1 MQIQP
6 KVNTIS
12 EYPYGRIECE
22 VTNSEGKPI
31 RFETGLHFTTK
42 VVGAIG
48 KFTVFVPEEKLVFS
62 YQLAR
67 SPAAP
72 FHVHIYHGGI
82 ELQGSPFTLQ
92 IPETFKS
99 SDAYPEWK
107 SANRIQLKERF
118 GMNFNNSTKEY
129 LKN

>member
-6 KVNTIS
+6 KVDTIS

-31 RFETGLHFTTK
+31 RFETGLHLPPRLL
-42 VVGAIG
+42 AQLES
-48 KFTVFVPEEKLVFS
+48 FVPEEKLVFS

-67 SPAAP
+67 SPTAP
-72 FHVHIYHGGI
+72 FHVHIYHAGI

-107 SANRIQLKERF
+107 SATRIQLKERF
-118 GMNFNNSTKEY
+118 GMNFNNSTKEDW
-129 LKN
+129 KN